1 MNERNSDARYTMGH
15 SKGEEERL
23 IHQSQLY
30 DAVTRRFLI
39 EAGVGGGMRVLDIG
53 CGPGDV
59 SLTAAELVGPDG
71 SVVGVDVNPAII
83 DTARE
88 RARAAGFSNVDFR
101 VGDARTLD
109 VGNDFDVLTGRLV
122 LMYLGD
128 PAEALKQLCTRL
140 RPGGIVAFQETD
152 FSYYRKRPDTPVG
165 NDLIEWAISVFERS
179 GAHVEMGF
187 NLYGAFVDAGLP
199 EPAMDLAAPVGGPEN
214 WTGYRF
220 VEEAF
225 RSLVPLI
232 EEFGIAT
239 AEEVDLDTLADRLR
253 NEVVTTKRAFMLPPH
268 VTAWAVVP
276 G

>member
-1 MNERNSDARYTMGH
+1 MKEHNNDARYTMGR

-30 DAVTRRFLI
+30 DAITRRFLN
-39 EAGVGGGMRVLDIG
+39 EAGVVSGMRVLDVG

-71 SVVGVDVNPAII
+71 AVVGVDVNPAII
-83 DTARE
+83 ETARD
-88 RARAAGFSNVDFR
+88 RARAAGFSNVEFR

-109 VGNDFDVLTGRLV
+109 VGSDFDVLMGRLV
-122 LMYLGD
+122 LMYMGD
-128 PAEALKQLCTRL
+128 PSEALRELSTRL
-140 RPGGIVAFQETD
+140 RPGGIVAFQEAE
-152 FSYYRKRPDTPVG
+152 FSYYRKQPDTPVA

-179 GAHVEMGF
+179 GAHTDMGI

-199 EPAMDLAAPVGGPEN
+199 EPEMDLAAPVGGPEY

-220 VEEAF
+220 VVEAF
-225 RSLVPLI
+225 RSMVPLI
-232 EEFGIAT
+232 EEFGLAT

-253 NEVVTTKRAFMLPPH
+253 NEVVSTKRAFMLPPH
-268 VTAWAVVP
+268 VTAWAVLP